1 MWVTALR
8 RTIPHTFVKLIIW
21 QNAVCFIQRFVKYLQ
36 FYILYYNLCK
46 RCLIVTAFKWFV
58 LIMCGGS
65 RWVLWGERGVCMSCG
80 DRVMCQEKILF
91 LSTNIFLAFIGI
103 VVREIKY
110 FGFITEI
117 IFFPVNNFSEVSDLA
132 ARYVLICLY

>member
-1 MWVTALR
+1 
-8 RTIPHTFVKLIIW
+8 
-21 QNAVCFIQRFVKYLQ
+21 
-36 FYILYYNLCK
+36 
-46 RCLIVTAFKWFV
+46 
-58 LIMCGGS
+58 
-65 RWVLWGERGVCMSCG
+65 MSCG

-91 LSTNIFLAFIGI
+91 LSTNIFLAFI

-132 ARYVLICLY
+132 ARYVDLLLICLY